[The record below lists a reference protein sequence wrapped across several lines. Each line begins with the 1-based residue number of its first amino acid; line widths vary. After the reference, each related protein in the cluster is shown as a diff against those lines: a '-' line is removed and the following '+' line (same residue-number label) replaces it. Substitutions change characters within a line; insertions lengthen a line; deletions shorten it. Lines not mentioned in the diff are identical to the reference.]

1 MPKLTID
8 QRTKGKAVA
17 ALLKLYKAEPG
28 FANELKEL
36 RATYLPVL
44 TQWLKIG
51 IPNWIQMKKT
61 LTKEEFSI
69 TRDFFLTENQTISDS
84 LADKLEPFLSIP
96 DPHLASQLDAYVKS
110 LTDLAYRWRLKA
122 PWAGQV
128 LLLDHIQYMTIN
140 KMPEDVKNAEMPIEI
155 LEPFLP
161 SAPLPPLKFEVNAY
175 ELMFSGRQEIRN
187 KFAKALADYEDKLKS
202 LGWQELPN
210 AIENHARW
218 WFEHYV
224 HHKTY
229 DEIAQLEIHTPGGS
243 LISYARNVGT
253 AVRNFARLI
262 GIEAAGIR

>member
-1 MPKLTID
+1 MPKLTIS
-8 QRTKGKAVA
+8 QRTFGEAIA

-28 FANELKEL
+28 FANELKQL

-44 TQWLKIG
+44 KQWLEIG
-51 IPNWIQMKKT
+51 VPNWIQMKKT

-69 TRDFFLTENQTISDS
+69 ARDFFLTANQTISDS
-84 LADKLEPFLSIP
+84 LADKLDSFLSIP
-96 DPHLASQLDAYVKS
+96 DPHLAGQLDAYVKA

-122 PWAGQV
+122 PWAGRV
-128 LLLDHIQYMTIN
+128 LLLDHILEMTIN
-140 KMPEDVKNAEMPIEI
+140 KMPQDVRNAEMPIEM

-161 SAPLPPLKFEVNAY
+161 SAPIPPLKFEVNAY
-175 ELMFSGRQEIRN
+175 ELMYSGRQEIRD
-187 KFAKALADYEDKLKS
+187 KFAKALADYENKFKS
-202 LGWQELPN
+202 LGWRELPSRL
-210 AIENHARW
+210 ERHAYW
-218 WFEHYV
+218 WFECHV

-262 GIEAAGIR
+262 GIEVVKH